1 MKKSAVLA
9 VLVALVAL
17 AIPMSSFASTP
28 EADAMVYVGHGIP
41 GQDLG
46 LDPALPVDVLV
57 NDSICLLQGFT
68 FGQFAGPVA
77 LAAATYNIKIKLA
90 DPVNPC
96 TGATAIEANV
106 PFAAGE
112 NSTVIAH
119 LTADGQPTAAKYVN
133 DLSALAPQ
141 TVRLVVRHAAAAP
154 SVDLRAARLNPPKAV
169 VRVFDLANPDP
180 VQADVPSGKYAAT
193 IRAHANKQIV
203 AGPLGLMLPEGKV
216 TIYYAVGSV
225 STGSF
230 TLLSQWLNP
239 MP

>member
-1 MKKSAVLA
+1 MKKSVVLA

-57 NDSICLLQGFT
+57 NDAICLLQGFT

-77 LAAATYNIKIKLA
+77 LAAGTYNIKIKLA

-112 NSTVIAH
+112 SSTVIAH
-119 LTADGQPTAAKYVN
+119 LTADGQPTADKYVN
-133 DLSALAPQ
+133 DLSAVAPE
-141 TVRLVVRHAAAAP
+141 TARLVVRHAAAAP
-154 SVDLRAARLNPPKAV
+154 SVDVRAVRLTPPKALV
-169 VRVFDLANPDP
+169 KVFDLTNPNA
-180 VQADVPSGKYAAT
+180 VQAEVPSGKYAVT
-193 IRAHANKQIV
+193 IRAHANRQIV
-203 AGPLGLMLPEGKV
+203 AGPLGVRLPAGMV
-216 TIYYAVGSV
+216 TIYYAVGTP

-230 TLLSQWLNP
+230 TLLSQQL
-239 MP
+239 MPTQ